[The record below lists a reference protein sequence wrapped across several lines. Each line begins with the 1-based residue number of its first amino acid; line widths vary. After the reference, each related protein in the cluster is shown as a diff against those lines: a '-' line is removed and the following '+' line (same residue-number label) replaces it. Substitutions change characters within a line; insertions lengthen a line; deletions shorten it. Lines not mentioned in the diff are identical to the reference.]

1 VIWRR
6 VAEVLRLRGALRLMD
21 ERAEH
26 RQKLLQLAE
35 EQRTQTVATAEMS
48 RQSRIGSYGRV
59 RLR

>member
-1 VIWRR
+1 MIWRR

-35 EQRTQTVATAEMS
+35 EQRPQTVATAEMS
-48 RQSRIGSYGRV
+48 RQSRSGSYARV
-59 RLR
+59 RIR

>member
-1 VIWRR
+1 MIWRR

-48 RQSRIGSYGRV
+48 RQSRIGSYARV
-59 RLR
+59 RIR